1 MNLVDKPVG
10 KCRITC
16 VYSAFISTVFGKSL
30 ILQAFYIEPV
40 LQKYGQYSTI
50 KTMSTAENHH
60 GLITPTELHLDQ
72 VSPEQKKSIAN
83 VTTLQSFEAALRM
96 AYFDHLTG
104 IHNRDGVDAYL
115 NLAFD
120 KGLQLRSVGAIDFN
134 GFKQINSNHSLEGGD
149 QVLSQFAE
157 RANAHL
163 QKISEDTGVI
173 FSIARWGGDEFAI
186 IVLTQNGIQMADEEI
201 SQLVKKA
208 LDAAQK
214 DPAKAL
220 INGEHRLIPFSVA
233 LGLSHGAP
241 YLANFNSGLSEANR
255 NLDDIKSGRE
265 SFLKAM
271 ELDFVKEYFAPLLK
285 DANGTQVRIRLNRG
299 ADIPLIDWIFEND
312 ADLND
317 LFNRIEDHI
326 EVNPDCG
333 IDLNAIKHYL
343 YPAIRPGHRALDVVD
358 IGTGLAK

>member
-1 MNLVDKPVG
+1 M
-10 KCRITC
+10 
-16 VYSAFISTVFGKSL
+16 SAV
-30 ILQAFYIEPV
+30 
-40 LQKYGQYSTI
+40 
-50 KTMSTAENHH
+50 ENHQ
-60 GLITPTELHLDQ
+60 GVVTPNDLRLDQ
-72 VSPEQKKSIAN
+72 VSPEEKKSIAN

-157 RANAHL
+157 RANANL
-163 QKISEDTGVI
+163 QKISEETGVI

-186 IVLTQNGIQMADEEI
+186 IVLTQDGIQMTDEKI
-201 SQLVKKA
+201 NQLVKEA

-214 DPAKAL
+214 DPVKAL
-220 INGEHRLIPFSVA
+220 IAGEHRLIPFSVA
-233 LGLSHGAP
+233 FGMNHGEP
-241 YLANFNSGLSEANR
+241 YLSSFQSGFSDANR
-255 NLDDIKSGRE
+255 NLDDVKSGRE

-271 ELDFVKEYFAPLLK
+271 ELDFVREYFAPLLK
-285 DANGTQVRIRLNRG
+285 DANGSHVKIRLNRG
-299 ADIPLIDWIFEND
+299 ADIPLIDWMTEND
-312 ADLND
+312 ADLNE
-317 LFNRIEDHI
+317 LFHCIGEHI
-326 EVNPDCG
+326 KDNPDCG